1 MQTFPILADIHT
13 HCIASG
19 HGTQDTITDMARAAA
34 ERSLQVL
41 GLSDHGP
48 ATPGAADSSYF
59 RNLLLAERKRF
70 GVSLLYG
77 AELNILNENGDVDL
91 DDSLI
96 QALDYA
102 FVSIHPPTFQAG
114 VAASGTRFQI
124 DTTVSNTRSQA
135 GTAASGTRPQ
145 VGTTVSNTDAYIRA
159 MRHPGV
165 RFLGHPDDGRF
176 PVDYER
182 LLSAARENHVYPE
195 INNASLMPD
204 AYRTDGRRNS
214 MQILSLCKKMQLPV
228 LLSSDSHGKRHIG
241 DMKYILPLLTECD
254 FPQRLV
260 LNSSLEMLYRAL
272 E

>member
-1 MQTFPILADIHT
+1 MQTIPILADIHT

-19 HGTQDTITDMARAAA
+19 HGTHDTITDMARAAA
-34 ERSLQVL
+34 GRSLCVL

-70 GVSLLYG
+70 GVSLFYG
-77 AELNILNENGDVDL
+77 AELNILNENGGVDL

-102 FVSIHPPTFQAG
+102 FVSIHPPTFRNSAADSGSDVYTRAG
-114 VAASGTRFQI
+114 AI
-124 DTTVSNTRSQA
+124 DSNTNAYVQA
-135 GTAASGTRPQ
+135 
-145 VGTTVSNTDAYIRA
+145 
-159 MRHPGV
+159 MKHPGV

-182 LLSAARENHVYPE
+182 LLSAAKENHVYPE

-214 MQILSLCKKMQLPV
+214 IRILSLCKKMQLPV
-228 LLSSDSHGKRHIG
+228 LLSSDSHGKEHIG
-241 DMKYILPLLTECD
+241 DMRYIMPLLTECD
-254 FPQRLV
+254 FPRRLV
-260 LNSSLEMLYRAL
+260 MNFDLGLLYRVL
-272 E
+272 

>member
-34 ERSLQVL
+34 RRSLRVL
-41 GLSDHGP
+41 GISDHAP

-59 RNLLLAERKRF
+59 RNLLLAERNRF
-70 GVSLLYG
+70 GISLLYG
-77 AELNILNENGDVDL
+77 AELNILNEKGDVDME
-91 DDSLI
+91 DALI

-102 FVSIHPPTFQAG
+102 FISIHPPIFRAG
-114 VAASGTRFQI
+114 SVDA
-124 DTTVSNTRSQA
+124 
-135 GTAASGTRPQ
+135 
-145 VGTTVSNTDAYIRA
+145 NTDACIHA
-159 MRHPGV
+159 MKHPGV

-182 LLSAARENHVYPE
+182 LLSAARANRVYPE

-214 MQILSLCKKMQLPV
+214 MQILTLCKKMRLPV
-228 LLSSDSHGKRHIG
+228 LLSSDSHGRKHIG
-241 DMKYILPLLTECD
+241 DMGMARQLIDELHFPLT
-254 FPQRLV
+254 LV
-260 LNSSLEMLYRAL
+260 RQDGLF
-272 E
+272 

>member
-19 HGTQDTITDMARAAA
+19 HGTQDTITDMARTAA
-34 ERSLQVL
+34 ERSLPVL

-70 GVSLLYG
+70 GVSLFYG
-77 AELNILNENGDVDL
+77 AELNILNEKGDVDL

-96 QALDYA
+96 QTLDYA
-102 FVSIHPPTFQAG
+102 FVSLHPPTFQAG
-114 VAASGTRFQI
+114 
-124 DTTVSNTRSQA
+124 TVDSNT
-135 GTAASGTRPQ
+135 GTRPQ
-145 VGTTVSNTDAYIRA
+145 SGTAASNTDAYIRA

-176 PVDYER
+176 PADYER
-182 LLSAARENHVYPE
+182 LLSAARENHVY
-195 INNASLMPD
+195 
-204 AYRTDGRRNS
+204 
-214 MQILSLCKKMQLPV
+214 LCKKMRLPV

-241 DMKYILPLLTECD
+241 DMRYITPLLIECD
-254 FPQRLV
+254 FPRELII
-260 LNSSLEMLYRAL
+260 NCDLEMLYRIL
-272 E
+272 SF

>member
-1 MQTFPILADIHT
+1 MQTIPILADIHT

-19 HGTQDTITDMARAAA
+19 HGTHDTITDMARAAA
-34 ERSLQVL
+34 DRSLQIL
-41 GLSDHGP
+41 GISDHGP

-77 AELNILNENGDVDL
+77 AELNILNEKGDVDMA
-91 DDSLI
+91 DTLI

-102 FVSIHPPTFQAG
+102 FVSIHPPTFHAG
-114 VAASGTRFQI
+114 
-124 DTTVSNTRSQA
+124 TVESNT
-135 GTAASGTRPQ
+135 
-145 VGTTVSNTDAYIRA
+145 NAYIHA
-159 MRHPGV
+159 MKHPGV

-176 PVDYER
+176 PVDYEQ
-182 LLSAARENHVYPE
+182 LLSAAKENHVYPE

-228 LLSSDSHGKRHIG
+228 LLSSDSHGKEHIG
-241 DMKYILPLLTECD
+241 DMKYIMPLLAECD
-254 FPQRLV
+254 FPPELIINYD
-260 LNSSLEMLYRAL
+260 LDMLYRVL
-272 E
+272 KE

>member
-1 MQTFPILADIHT
+1 MQTIPILADIHT

-19 HGTQDTITDMARAAA
+19 HGTHDTITDMARAAA
-34 ERSLQVL
+34 ERSLRVL

-70 GVSLLYG
+70 GVSLFYG
-77 AELNILNENGDVDL
+77 AELNILNENGDVDM

-102 FVSIHPPTFQAG
+102 FVSIHPPTFRT
-114 VAASGTRFQI
+114 GTV
-124 DTTVSNTRSQA
+124 DSNTA
-135 GTAASGTRPQ
+135 
-145 VGTTVSNTDAYIRA
+145 AYIQA
-159 MRHPGV
+159 MKHPGV

-176 PVDYER
+176 PVDYEQ
-182 LLSAARENHVYPE
+182 LLSAAKENHVYPE

-204 AYRTDGRRNS
+204 AYRTDGVRNS
-214 MQILSLCKKMQLPV
+214 MQILSLCKKMQLPI
-228 LLSSDSHGKRHIG
+228 LLSSDSHGKEHIG
-241 DMKYILPLLTECD
+241 DMKYIMPLLVECD

-260 LNSSLEMLYRAL
+260 INSDLELLYRVL

>member
-1 MQTFPILADIHT
+1 MQTIPILADIHT

-19 HGTQDTITDMARAAA
+19 HGTHDTITDMARAAA
-34 ERSLQVL
+34 ERSLRVL

-70 GVSLLYG
+70 GVSLFYG

-102 FVSIHPPTFQAG
+102 FVSIHPPTFRAG
-114 VAASGTRFQI
+114 
-124 DTTVSNTRSQA
+124 TVDSNTA
-135 GTAASGTRPQ
+135 
-145 VGTTVSNTDAYIRA
+145 AYIQA
-159 MRHPGV
+159 MKHPGV

-176 PVDYER
+176 PVDYEQ
-182 LLSAARENHVYPE
+182 LLSAAKENHVYPE

-204 AYRTDGRRNS
+204 AYRTDGFRNS

-228 LLSSDSHGKRHIG
+228 LLSSDSHGKEHIG
-241 DMKYILPLLTECD
+241 DMKYIMPLLAECD
-254 FPQRLV
+254 FPQKLII
-260 LNSSLEMLYRAL
+260 NSDLELLYRVL